1 LVVVADRARASP
13 AFQLRERL
21 GVGHEDK
28 AATCRALGADH
39 AILYKDEDFAGR
51 VLEITAKRGAD
62 VILDHVGAGYLEP
75 NRSCLAL

>member
-1 LVVVADRARASP
+1 
-13 AFQLRERL
+13 
-21 GVGHEDK
+21 
-28 AATCRALGADH
+28 
-39 AILYKDEDFAGR
+39 